1 MRVHAVTRQYC
12 HIGSRTIAYLDSAPG
27 GDKLRALVLLHA
39 FPIGANLWEP
49 QVRTIPAGWRV
60 ITPDLRGFGGSTE
73 LDSLSAPASA
83 REASYGAA
91 SPERLEGR
99 GGGSMADYAQD
110 VIDLMDELGVKR
122 AVVGGASMGG
132 YAAFALL
139 QLAGDRID
147 GLILANTRA
156 GADSPEARANRRN
169 MLALVDRE
177 GPSGVARDMMPRLL
191 GKTTQE
197 IKPDIEAFVRRLIK
211 QQSPIAIRTA
221 ISRMMHRP
229 DSTPLLPKI
238 TVPTLVITGEEDEL
252 IPVDESRA
260 MAKAIPGATL
270 VIVPRAGHLANLEQ
284 PEAFNQAL
292 HEFLA
297 KL

>member
-1 MRVHAVTRQYC
+1 MTRQYC

-27 GDKLRALVLLHA
+27 DAALRNLVLLHA

-49 QVRTIPAGWRV
+49 QMRNVPAGWRV
-60 ITPDLRGFGGSTE
+60 IAPDLRGFGGSTE

-83 REASYGAA
+83 REASYGAV
-91 SPERLEGR
+91 SPERPEGR
-99 GGGSMADYAQD
+99 GGGSMADYAED
-110 VIDLMDELGVKR
+110 VVDLMDELGVKR

-132 YAAFALL
+132 YAA
-139 QLAGDRID
+139 LAFMQAASDRVD

-156 GADSPEARANRRN
+156 GADSSEARANRRN
-169 MLALVDRE
+169 MLALVDRD
-177 GPSGVARDMMPRLL
+177 GPSGVAREMMPRLL
-191 GKTTQE
+191 GKTTHE
-197 IKPDIEAFVRRLIK
+197 VRPDIEAFVRRLIK
-211 QQSPIAIRTA
+211 QQSPVAIRSA
-221 ISRMMHRP
+221 IHRMMHRP
-229 DSTPLLPKI
+229 DSTSLLFNIK
-238 TVPTLVITGEEDEL
+238 VPTLVITGEEDEL

-284 PEAFNQAL
+284 PDAFNTAL